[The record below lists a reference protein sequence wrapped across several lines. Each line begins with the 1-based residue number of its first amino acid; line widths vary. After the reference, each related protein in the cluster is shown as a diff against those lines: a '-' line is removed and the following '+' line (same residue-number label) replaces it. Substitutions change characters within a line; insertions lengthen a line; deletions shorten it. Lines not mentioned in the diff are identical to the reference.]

1 MRDLLTTQLRVLTF
15 RISRDELLK
24 LNRRH
29 LAWGLAWTWIV
40 GIGRWWDDPG
50 ARLLQHLGLGSLIYL
65 FVLSLLLWALVWPL
79 IWPRQPREW
88 TYFRVLTFVSM
99 CSPPAILYAIPVERW
114 YGVYTAAQVNVWFL
128 LAVAA
133 WRVALLAFFIRRLGR
148 LRAWHTFVATALPI
162 MGVIVVLTILNLERA
177 AFEIMGGIREPK
189 AVDDAYSI
197 LVGLT
202 FLSFYGAF
210 VIVPAYLLAWRE
222 PSITK
227 AGADPQEDQ

>member
-15 RISRDELLK
+15 RISREELLK

-50 ARLLQHLGLGSLIYL
+50 ARLLQHLGLGSVIYI
-65 FVLSLLLWALVWPL
+65 FVLSLMLWALIWPL
-79 IWPRQPREW
+79 HPRDW
-88 TYFRVLTFVSM
+88 SYFRVLTFVSL

-114 YGVYTAAQVNVWFL
+114 HGVSIAAQLNVWFL
-128 LAVAA
+128 LVVAA

-162 MGVIVVLTILNLERA
+162 MGVIVVLTFLNLERA

-189 AVDDAYSI
+189 AVDDAYTI

-222 PSITK
+222 PSIIK
-227 AGADPQEDQ
+227 AGSATPEDQ